1 MNDSKISN
9 SKNIN
14 NFAKNE
20 EICLCLVSDFFYPDI
35 GGIETH
41 IYEIAKQFLVLGI
54 KKIIVITRNRDENR
68 FCGVKFIHRGQIK
81 VYYLKRCDFSIPASL
96 PTFWWTA
103 PELFKILKN
112 EGITHVHCH
121 QTTSTLGFEA
131 GTIAMLLGLRLYM
144 TEHSLF
150 SLGVV
155 GALHLSATIST
166 VLHYCDKIIA
176 VSEVQ
181 AKNIEARVG
190 KLNNIVVIPN
200 GIDPSL
206 FYRPKNEP
214 ENYPTIVSVT
224 RFEKRRGGNFL
235 PFIIERVLAS
245 NKNARFIIAGGGS
258 QLEETKRKIENS
270 EYGDRVEIL
279 GEIKHRSIP
288 SILRRGHIFL
298 NCSLT
303 DSFCVSIVE
312 AASCGLYVVSTD
324 VGGIPDTLPRDMI
337 TLVRPS
343 AEEITNA
350 LLNAIERKHDLRDK
364 SEMLKEKLSWNSI
377 SQKIIN
383 IYKEPTEKKN
393 PFRVCLTHSGPIASV
408 VSFLYLTSIYILLV
422 ILNCLL

>member
-1 MNDSKISN
+1 MDESKLN
-9 SKNIN
+9 KNNKKQKIEN
-14 NFAKNE
+14 NE
-20 EICLCLVSDFFYPDI
+20 EIRLCLASDFFYPDI

-41 IYEIAKQFLVLGI
+41 IYEIAKQFLLLGI

-68 FCGVKFIHRGQIK
+68 FCGVKMIHHNQIK

-103 PELFKILKN
+103 PELYRILK
-112 EGITHVHCH
+112 EEKITHVHCH
-121 QTTSTLGFEA
+121 QTTSTIGFEI
-131 GTIAMLLGLRLYM
+131 GTIAMILGLKLYM

-150 SLGVV
+150 SLGVI
-155 GALHLSATIST
+155 GALHLSATISS

-200 GIDPSL
+200 GIDPTL
-206 FYRPKNEP
+206 FYPSKNEADH
-214 ENYPTIVSVT
+214 YPTIVSVT

-235 PFIIERVLAS
+235 PIIIEKVLS
-245 NKNARFIIAGGGS
+245 QNKNVRFIIAGGGS
-258 QLEETKRKIENS
+258 QLEETKRIIENS
-270 EYGDRVEIL
+270 EFSENVEIL

-288 SILRRGHIFL
+288 DILRRGHIFL

-324 VGGIPDTLPRDMI
+324 VGGIPETLPKDMI

-343 AEEITNA
+343 ADEITNA
-350 LLNAIERKHDLRDK
+350 LLDTIEKKPSMKDK
-364 SEMLKEKLSWNSI
+364 SKILTEKLSWRSI
-377 SQKIIN
+377 SERILS
-383 IYKEPTEKKN
+383 IYKEPKQKKN
-393 PFRVCLTHSGPIASV
+393 PFRVCLTHSGPIASI
-408 VSFLYLTSIYILLV
+408 VSFLYLTSIYILLF
-422 ILNCLL
+422 ILDCF